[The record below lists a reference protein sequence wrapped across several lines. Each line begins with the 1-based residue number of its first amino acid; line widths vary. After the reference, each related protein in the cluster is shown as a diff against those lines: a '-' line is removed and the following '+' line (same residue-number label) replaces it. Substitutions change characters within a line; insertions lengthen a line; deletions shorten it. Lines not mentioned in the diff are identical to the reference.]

1 MQRKPWILCMLL
13 PVGVLGLAA
22 AAAQPPTPLWTHT
35 YGGALLEKG
44 YAVKELPDGG
54 FIFAGETQSF
64 GAGGYDAYLVR
75 TDAQG
80 DTVWTGT
87 YGGTSYEFGYGVS
100 TAPDGGFLVVGVTT
114 SFGAGGRDGFAV
126 RVDADGNLIWQSPY
140 GGASQDAIMDVC
152 RTAADTYVLVGTS
165 YSLGPGTSGL
175 WFLEID
181 DDGNVVRE
189 VSHGGAGADT
199 GWRVQQTSEGGFII
213 GGFTTSFGAGDKD
226 LWLVKLNGEGG
237 LEWASTF
244 GGVGDD
250 RGYGLA
256 IVPGVGY
263 LIAGYTSSLEVRA
276 TDMYL
281 VLTDD
286 AGAPTWARTY
296 GGVGNEIGYAVVPT
310 CEGGIL
316 LAGST
321 TSIPPGDLNT
331 YVVNTDMNGDTLW
344 TTTYSVTGDD
354 WAEALQQTQDGGFV
368 LGGSADPGA
377 TGNREL
383 YLVRLSGSGP
393 SPVLPPVEDPLSTE
407 VRTRTHLLGVQPSL
421 VHDQTAIHFFLA
433 HASAIRLAIRDV
445 SGRSVR
451 ILGGEVVGAGAHSI
465 VWDRRNDAGLLVP
478 SGPYL
483 YELRV
488 DPIRL
493 TGRLMVID

>member
-1 MQRKPWILCMLL
+1 MQRMRWIFGI
-13 PVGVLGLAA
+13 PVLAGVLGLAA
-22 AAAQPPTPLWTHT
+22 AGAQPPALLWSQT

-54 FIFAGETQSF
+54 FIFSGETQSF
-64 GAGGYDAYLVR
+64 GAGSYDFYLVR
-75 TDAQG
+75 TNAQG
-80 DTVWTGT
+80 DTLWTGA
-87 YGGTSYEFGYGVS
+87 YGGTGFEFGYGVT

-126 RVDADGNLIWQSPY
+126 RVDADGNLVWQSPY

-152 RTAADTYVLVGTS
+152 RTFADTYVLIGTS

-189 VSHGGAGADT
+189 SSHGGAGADT
-199 GWRVQQTSEGGFII
+199 GWRVLQTSEGGFIV

-226 LWLVKLNGEGG
+226 LWLVKLDAVGG
-237 LEWASTF
+237 LEWANTY

-256 IVPGVGY
+256 IVPEVGY
-263 LIAGYTSSLEVRA
+263 LLSGYTSSFGA
-276 TDMYL
+276 GGTDMYL

-286 AGAPTWARTY
+286 AGAPTWTRTY
-296 GGVGNEIGYAVVPT
+296 GGPGNEIGYAVVPP
-310 CEGGIL
+310 CGGGIL

-321 TSIPPGDLNT
+321 TSIAPGDLNT
-331 YVVNTDMNGDTLW
+331 YVVHTDMNGDTLW
-344 TTTYSVTGDD
+344 TTTYAVSGDD

-377 TGNREL
+377 TGNRQL
-383 YLVRLSGSGP
+383 YLVRLEGSGP
-393 SPVLPPVEDPLSTE
+393 TPVLPPIEDPLPAEAWTG
-407 VRTRTHLLGVQPSL
+407 TRLLGVQPSL
-421 VHDQTAIHFFLA
+421 VQDQADIRFSLA
-433 HASAIRLAIRDV
+433 RASAIRLTILDAG
-445 SGRSVR
+445 GRVVR
-451 ILGGEVVGAGAHSI
+451 RLGGDVLGAGAHSI
-465 VWDRRNDAGLLVP
+465 LWDRRSDSGLPVP

-488 DPIRL
+488 GPIRSA
-493 TGRLMVID
+493 GRLIVID